1 MHWTAEG
8 KTDAQLAP
16 RQIDGEWY
24 LHVSD
29 THNALAERDEARET
43 LVAIARQVERA
54 SGMTYKM
61 RAAFLDRVGAM
72 ARGALANGWD
82 RG

>member
-1 MHWTAEG
+1 MEHWTAEG

-29 THNALAERDEARET
+29 THNALAERDAAR
-43 LVAIARQVERA
+43 R
-54 SGMTYKM
+54 
-61 RAAFLDRVGAM
+61 
-72 ARGALANGWD
+72 ALAGANDEIDYLTQQND
-82 RG
+82 RFRQELGLPVEGGQ